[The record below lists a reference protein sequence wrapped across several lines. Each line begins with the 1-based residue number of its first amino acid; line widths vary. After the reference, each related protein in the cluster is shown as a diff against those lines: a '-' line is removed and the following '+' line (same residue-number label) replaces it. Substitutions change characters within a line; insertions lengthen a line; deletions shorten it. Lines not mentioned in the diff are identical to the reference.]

1 MSRKMHSFNEIF
13 ADEVW
18 NAENKIPMASPAI
31 YQFKPSLY
39 SGINGAYG
47 TFLFRLGYFM
57 WIMKGSNTLKSIS
70 YYGNHLDDLTDDGN
84 TLRGAYGP
92 RMRMWIGPDA
102 LQSAININKNI
113 DNPEEFVKP
122 CGTDQLKSVCED
134 LMFGMTGTAMNIFDP
149 SLDFGE
155 TNNVPELQRVEF
167 VVRDNRLNVIMNF
180 MSENINAQ
188 MVSDI
193 WVFGLLQGLMAS
205 FMENASVGGMTAIM
219 SNKQGYALDGGESIC
234 KEIEAL
240 FANIS
245 AQTGLDLEK
254 TRVDAFLSDFS
265 ILRNFETH
273 LRMQICKDTFGNAEV
288 SIPSIIENFNELVL
302 KKITNVFVKELGIS
316 LLLCAIFKY
325 GTELVKY
332 QSAIFEIVYEM
343 NNKHL
348 LLELYGYA
356 NYELDTARSVNERL
370 DNLAFLADLKHAC
383 LNR

>member
-18 NAENKIPMASPAI
+18 NHEHQMSNESPAI

-39 SGINGAYG
+39 SGVNGKYG

-57 WIMKGSNTLKSIS
+57 WIMKGSNTLKSIN
-70 YYGNHLDDLTDDGN
+70 YYGDYLDSLTDDGN

-102 LQSAININKNI
+102 LQEAININKDI

-122 CGTDQLKSVCED
+122 CGTDQFRSVCED
-134 LMFGMTGTAMNIFDP
+134 LMFGMTGTAINIFDP

-167 VVRDNRLNVIMNF
+167 IMRDNKLNLVMNF

-188 MVSDI
+188 TVSDI
-193 WVFGLLQGLMAS
+193 WVFGVLQGIIAS
-205 FMENASVGGMTAIM
+205 FMENASVGGITLIL
-219 SNKQGYALDGGESIC
+219 SNKQGNVLDGESGIN
-234 KEIEAL
+234 KDMSEIASNL
-240 FANIS
+240 S
-245 AQTGLDLEK
+245 AQTGLDFEK
-254 TRVDAFLSDFS
+254 TKADDFLGDFS
-265 ILRNFETH
+265 VLRNFELH
-273 LRMQICKDTFGNAEV
+273 IRMQICKDTFNNAEV
-288 SIPSIIENFNELVL
+288 SIPAIIETFNEVVL
-302 KKITNVFVKELGIS
+302 KKITNKFVKELGIC

-325 GTELVKY
+325 GTDLNKY
-332 QSAIFEIVYEM
+332 KSAIFEIAYEM
-343 NNKHL
+343 DNKHL

-356 NYELDTARSVNERL
+356 VYELKDS
-370 DNLAFLADLKHAC
+370 DFLIDLRHVC
-383 LNR
+383 LSR